1 MKSDKIEELMT
12 LVRPTVEGQGAF
24 LVDLSLKGEG
34 RRQLVEVFCETERGI
49 TIDECAEISRKILP
63 LIDGSNILGESFR
76 LEVSSPGVGS
86 VLKDRRQFK
95 RNLGRLFSVK
105 YREGEEVR
113 FAEGE
118 LSDLT
123 DDKICLKTGKDD
135 LKLGI
140 DSILEARVKIRW

>member
-1 MKSDKIEELMT
+1 M
-12 LVRPTVEGQGAF
+12 
-24 LVDLSLKGEG
+24 DLSLKGEG

>member
-1 MKSDKIEELMT
+1 MT